1 MGKKSDHKCYSCG
14 NTFTDLSY
22 LKRHIKTIHDRQ
34 KKNTKLVI
42 LVGNPSLPQEIWDF
56 TLIQYIKFRKIICV
70 NFVKNRFRN
79 QVHWKSVSKLFTI
92 MTYTANFFQQNKYW
106 TSTSTLLIRITKDTT
121 KIDLCVHLDPNE
133 NTFLRWSYMSMK

>member
-1 MGKKSDHKCYSCG
+1 MVSRKIGSKRFLEKRLKVIHGKKSDHKCYSCG

-56 TLIQYIKFRKIICV
+56 TLIQFIKFRKIICV
-70 NFVKNRFRN
+70 NFFRFVFVIRCIEN
-79 QVHWKSVSKLFTI
+79 PYQNYSRLWHIRQT
-92 MTYTANFFQQNKYW
+92 FFNK
-106 TSTSTLLIRITKDTT
+106 TNIGPAHQ
-121 KIDLCVHLDPNE
+121 LC
-133 NTFLRWSYMSMK
+133 S

>member
-1 MGKKSDHKCYSCG
+1 MEKKAII
-14 NTFTDLSY
+14 NV
-22 LKRHIKTIHDRQ
+22 IPVEIHSLIWVIWRDTSRQ
-34 KKNTKLVI
+34 SMIDKKKNTKLVI

-106 TSTSTLLIRITKDTT
+106 TSTSPLLIRITKDTT

>member
-1 MGKKSDHKCYSCG
+1 MEKKAII
-14 NTFTDLSY
+14 NV
-22 LKRHIKTIHDRQ
+22 IPVEIHSLIWVIWRDTSRQ
-34 KKNTKLVI
+34 SMIAKKNTKLVI

>member
-1 MGKKSDHKCYSCG
+1 MEKKAII
-14 NTFTDLSY
+14 NV
-22 LKRHIKTIHDRQ
+22 IPVEIHSLIWVIWRDTSRQ
-34 KKNTKLVI
+34 SMIAKKNTKLVI

-56 TLIQYIKFRKIICV
+56 TLIQFIKFRKIICV

-121 KIDLCVHLDPNE
+121 KIDLCVHLDANE

>member
-1 MGKKSDHKCYSCG
+1 MEKKAII
-14 NTFTDLSY
+14 NV
-22 LKRHIKTIHDRQ
+22 IPVEIHSLIWVIWRDTSRQ
-34 KKNTKLVI
+34 SMIAKKNTKLVI

-56 TLIQYIKFRKIICV
+56 TLIQFIKFRKIICV